1 MVGPTI
7 SQDQKQH
14 GLAAL
19 ASAKQFGLLA
29 EVRVVELGERRR
41 AEIERGFQ
49 RRHQLLLRIC
59 VGRLDFRSGGA
70 REVRAEVEIRFR
82 RVRHPVSESL
92 LRGCGLVAV
101 FLGRHVLCG
110 ADQVFLLPLRNL
122 PRRRNDRVL
131 CSGLLLRRRGRCWHA
146 KAEHTNTDQHPSA
159 CSHRILLSFRG
170 VSIRLQGEFRTPGF
184 EWSFKMGQSL
194 DMPASWSKLLFVA
207 GVLFALSPWG
217 PPPLA
222 LVAGLV
228 LGLTAGN
235 PFRART
241 KSLTKYLLQ
250 ASVVGLGFGMDLYE
264 VLRAGRSGFLY
275 TAAGIAFA
283 MLTGS
288 LLARVLRVKPAA
300 GFLISTGTA
309 ICGGSAIAAVGP
321 VAGANDEEMSVA
333 LGTVFILNSLGLL
346 LFPPI
351 GMAL

>member
-1 MVGPTI
+1 
-7 SQDQKQH
+7 
-14 GLAAL
+14 
-19 ASAKQFGLLA
+19 
-29 EVRVVELGERRR
+29 
-41 AEIERGFQ
+41 
-49 RRHQLLLRIC
+49 
-59 VGRLDFRSGGA
+59 
-70 REVRAEVEIRFR
+70 
-82 RVRHPVSESL
+82 
-92 LRGCGLVAV
+92 
-101 FLGRHVLCG
+101 
-110 ADQVFLLPLRNL
+110 
-122 PRRRNDRVL
+122 
-131 CSGLLLRRRGRCWHA
+131 
-146 KAEHTNTDQHPSA
+146 
-159 CSHRILLSFRG
+159 
-170 VSIRLQGEFRTPGF
+170 
-184 EWSFKMGQSL
+184 
-194 DMPASWSKLLFVA
+194 MPASWSKLLFVA

-235 PFRART
+235 PFHART

-351 GMAL
+351 GMALGLSETQFGLWAALAIHDTSSVVGAAARYGALALAVATTVKLARALWIVPMCAGTAAVKHGKARIQWPWFILFFMLAALVSTLVPAGKPAFHTLHRMGIAGLTVTLFLIGSGVSRATLKSVGLRPLLQGVLLWLVVATASFLAIRAGLVAL